1 MKKLALLLLSIA
13 LVLSSV
19 LVFTSCGDEKTS
31 GEDENKTTNSS
42 EAASEATSETASEVT
57 SEEASEGTTEE
68 KVLKM
73 ATNAYFPPY
82 EYYEGESIVGID
94 AEIAALIAEKLG
106 MKLEIVD
113 MSFDSILSAVNAGTV
128 DFGMAGMTVNED
140 RLKEVD
146 FSNSYAKGVQSVIV
160 KNDSPI
166 TSVDDLSAEGATY
179 KIGVQLGTTGDT
191 YSTDDF
197 GAERVTQYP
206 TGNEAVSALLKGD
219 VDCVI
224 IDNEPAKAYVSANE
238 GIKTLETA
246 YADED
251 YAICVKKGNTELL
264 EKINTAIYELTKD
277 GSIANIVSKYI
288 KE

>member
-1 MKKLALLLLSIA
+1 
-13 LVLSSV
+13 
-19 LVFTSCGDEKTS
+19 
-31 GEDENKTTNSS
+31 
-42 EAASEATSETASEVT
+42 
-57 SEEASEGTTEE
+57 
-68 KVLKM
+68 
-73 ATNAYFPPY
+73 
-82 EYYEGESIVGID
+82 
-94 AEIAALIAEKLG
+94 
-106 MKLEIVD
+106 
-113 MSFDSILSAVNAGTV
+113 
-128 DFGMAGMTVNED
+128 MAGMTVNPD

-160 KNDSPI
+160 KNDSAI
-166 TSVDDLSAEGATY
+166 TKVDDLFAEGATY
-179 KIGVQLGTTGDT
+179 KVGVQLGTTGDS
-191 YSTDDF
+191 YSTSDF
-197 GAERVTQYP
+197 GSDRVTQYP
-206 TGNEAVSALLKGD
+206 TGNEAVAALLKGD

-224 IDNEPAKAYVSANE
+224 IDNEPAKAYVNANE